1 MANSREALF
10 QWSITKAMSAGG
22 WEYVSW
28 LELPHYRLIEREE
41 ERLLLEVAG
50 EGYSLTSVNDVR
62 SGKPHDAEKQRLAE
76 IIDRLNDRY
85 GDEVSDDKLH
95 FASGIVDRIEL
106 DAAVMAQ
113 VRNHS
118 GDQVMHGLFPKKVT
132 DAMLDALSDHE
143 KIRMPLL
150 EDEETGR
157 QFALV
162 IQKLLAG
169 RSSND
174 SRAVYQAR
182 EEAYY
187 G

>member
-1 MANSREALF
+1 MANSREAPF
-10 QWSITKAMSAGG
+10 QWDTTKAMPVGG
-22 WEYVSW
+22 WGYVSW
-28 LELPHYRLIEREE
+28 LELPHYRLIKREE
-41 ERLLLEVAG
+41 KRLLLDVAG
-50 EGYSLTSVNDVR
+50 EDYGLIPVSYVR
-62 SGKPHDAEKQRLAE
+62 YGKLQDLEKQRLAE
-76 IIDRLNDRY
+76 IIDRLNDLY
-85 GDEVSDDKLH
+85 GAEVSDDKLH
-95 FASGIVDRIEL
+95 FASGIVDRIER

-162 IQKLLAG
+162 IRKLLAG

-174 SRAVYQAR
+174 SRAV
-182 EEAYY
+182 
-187 G
+187 